1 MKITDMPYSHHPI
14 LGMHPFVIEQKS
26 QLKNLAERRQVEAA
40 ALQNLQRECAKGLG
54 PGMAPSQALAA
65 QLRAQQQRVL
75 SLDVSAALISC
86 GLPTMG
92 PSKRN
97 RP

>member
-1 MKITDMPYSHHPI
+1 MKITGLPYGHDPR
-14 LGMHPFVIEQKS
+14 LGEHPFVLEQRS
-26 QLKNLAERRQVEAA
+26 QLKNLAERRQVEVA
-40 ALQNLQRECAKGLG
+40 ALQALQHECAKGLA
-54 PGMAPSQALAA
+54 PGMAPPQAQAA
-65 QLRAQQQRVL
+65 QLRAQFKLVC

-92 PSKRN
+92 TSKRN